1 MRNRREFV
9 KALAGASAAML
20 ATGRTAFGQARR
32 EVSVGGRRIK
42 VIDIHGHFIEPTELE
57 IVRDTN
63 LAGNISNNLNGP
75 LVLGPARI
83 RVLDEWGIDVQ
94 ALSHQG
100 GWWYGAD
107 RDLARRI
114 VKVQNEKLA
123 EWCAAHADRFVGLA
137 SVALQH
143 PDLAVEQLEEA
154 VGKLGL
160 RGVGIAGHVAGEV
173 PSSPKY
179 DPFWAKAEQLGV
191 LVFVHPVGADN
202 VLKDGVLRGRGD
214 LGNIIG
220 NPLETTVFFSRM
232 IFDGTLDRFPRLK
245 FCGAHAGGYLP
256 SYLGRADVTCDSRAN
271 ANCANKKHPREYFK
285 DQILADSMVFSE
297 EGLRHLVAEM
307 GVGQVAYGT
316 DIPFN
321 WPAPVDLVLKATFLK
336 DTEKEAILGGN
347 VARLLKIQAGRA

>member
-1 MRNRREFV
+1 
-9 KALAGASAAML
+9 
-20 ATGRTAFGQARR
+20 
-32 EVSVGGRRIK
+32 
-42 VIDIHGHFIEPTELE
+42 
-57 IVRDTN
+57 
-63 LAGNISNNLNGP
+63 
-75 LVLGPARI
+75 
-83 RVLDEWGIDVQ
+83 
-94 ALSHQG
+94 
-100 GWWYGAD
+100 
-107 RDLARRI
+107 
-114 VKVQNEKLA
+114 
-123 EWCAAHADRFVGLA
+123 
-137 SVALQH
+137 
-143 PDLAVEQLEEA
+143 
-154 VGKLGL
+154 L

-179 DPFWAKAEQLGV
+179 DPFWGKAEQLGV

-321 WPAPVDLVLKATFLK
+321 WPAPVDLVLKTTFLK

>member
-1 MRNRREFV
+1 VR
-9 KALAGASAAML
+9 
-20 ATGRTAFGQARR
+20 AFGQARR
-32 EVSVGGRRIK
+32 EVSIGGRRIK

-57 IVRDTN
+57 VVRDTN

-83 RVLDEWGIDVQ
+83 RLMDDWGIDVQ

-154 VGKLGL
+154 VSKLGL

-173 PSSPKY
+173 PSSPKF

-191 LVFVHPVGADN
+191 LVFVHPGGADN

-256 SYLGRADVTCDSRAN
+256 SYLGRTDVTCDARTN
-271 ANCANKKHPREYFK
+271 ANCANTKHPREYFK
-285 DQILADSMVFSE
+285 GQILADSMVFSE

-307 GVGQVAYGT
+307 GPGQVAYGT

-321 WPAPVDLVLKATFLK
+321 WPAPVDLVLKAPFLK
-336 DTEKEAILGGN
+336 DPEKEAILGGN
-347 VARLLKIQAGRA
+347 VARLLKVST